1 MRPGVLLQQ
10 NPTTLQV
17 LDLDLES
24 LQSGEEGIRSLN
36 QDNILIESIIYAVVA
51 ILNMSWNDDVW
62 AKMIR
67 ESIEL
72 AADQVKRNIEIASEM
87 ARISLSSGTLG

>member
-1 MRPGVLLQQ
+1 
-10 NPTTLQV
+10 
-17 LDLDLES
+17 
-24 LQSGEEGIRSLN
+24 
-36 QDNILIESIIYAVVA
+36 
-51 ILNMSWNDDVW
+51 MSWNDDVW

-72 AADQVKRNIEIASEM
+72 AADQVKRSIEIASEMAADQVKRNIEIASEM

>member
-1 MRPGVLLQQ
+1 
-10 NPTTLQV
+10 
-17 LDLDLES
+17 
-24 LQSGEEGIRSLN
+24 
-36 QDNILIESIIYAVVA
+36 
-51 ILNMSWNDDVW
+51 MSWNDDVW

>member
-1 MRPGVLLQQ
+1 
-10 NPTTLQV
+10 
-17 LDLDLES
+17 
-24 LQSGEEGIRSLN
+24 
-36 QDNILIESIIYAVVA
+36 
-51 ILNMSWNDDVW
+51 MSWNDDVW

-87 ARISLSSGTLG
+87 AC